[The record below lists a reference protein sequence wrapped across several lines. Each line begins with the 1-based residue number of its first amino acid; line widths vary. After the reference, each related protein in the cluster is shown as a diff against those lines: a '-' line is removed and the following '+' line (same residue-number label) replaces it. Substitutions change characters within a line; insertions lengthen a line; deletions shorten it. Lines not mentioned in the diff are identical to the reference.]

1 MLFTTFIS
9 YVNKKKCHNGG
20 VQQSPND
27 MNIQS
32 IVAAVINNL
41 NGLPSPANQRSANS
55 LEYRF
60 INEQDELRNAF
71 VIPRN
76 ANGDRVVEPDSAESV
91 SQDAGAS
98 SASSVTALSSRYS
111 RLQNYGDV
119 RFRKRKDKTQTR
131 SSYTGRFEKKA
142 VNGIQGQE
150 KKTASN
156 DRSIKDL
163 CLLPFPE
170 YVNVPRL
177 KAKAKL
183 IDQGLYIDAWPF
195 DKNATEEELRNSIKQ
210 IFRERLI
217 SEDDEVV
224 G

>member
-1 MLFTTFIS
+1 MA
-9 YVNKKKCHNGG
+9 G
-20 VQQSPND
+20 VQQSPKD

-41 NGLPSPANQRSANS
+41 HGLPSPVNERSANS

-71 VIPRN
+71 AIPRN
-76 ANGDRVVEPDSAESV
+76 ANGDHVVEPDSSESV
-91 SQDAGAS
+91 SQDASTS

-119 RFRKRKDKTQTR
+119 RSRKRKDKTQTR
-131 SSYTGRFEKKA
+131 SSSTGRFEKKA
-142 VNGIQGQE
+142 VNNGIQGQE
-150 KKTASN
+150 KKTTSN
-156 DRSIKDL
+156 DRSMKDL
-163 CLLPFPE
+163 CLLPYPG

-177 KAKAKL
+177 KAKAEL

-195 DKNATEEELRNSIKQ
+195 DKNASEEELRSSIKQ

>member
-1 MLFTTFIS
+1 MRNT
-9 YVNKKKCHNGG
+9 KPEMGCK
-20 VQQSPND
+20 SPKD

-32 IVAAVINNL
+32 IFVAVINNL

-71 VIPRN
+71 AIPS
-76 ANGDRVVEPDSAESV
+76 SAESV
-91 SQDAGAS
+91 SQDAGTS

-111 RLQNYGDV
+111 HLQNYGDV
-119 RFRKRKDKTQTR
+119 RSRKRKDKAQTW
-131 SSYTGRFEKKA
+131 SSSTGCFQKKA
-142 VNGIQGQE
+142 TNNGMQGQE

-156 DRSIKDL
+156 DKSIKDL
-163 CLLPFPE
+163 CLLPSPE
-170 YVNVPRL
+170 YVNLPRL
-177 KAKAKL
+177 KAKANL

-195 DKNATEEELRNSIKQ
+195 DKNSSEEELRNSIKQ

-217 SEDDEVV
+217 SQDNEVV

>member
-1 MLFTTFIS
+1 MAGI
-9 YVNKKKCHNGG
+9 
-20 VQQSPND
+20 QQSQND

-32 IVAAVINNL
+32 IVAAVVNNL
-41 NGLPSPANQRSANS
+41 HGLPSPVNERSANS

-71 VIPRN
+71 SIPRN

-91 SQDAGAS
+91 SQDAGTS
-98 SASSVTALSSRYS
+98 STSSVSSLSSRYS

-119 RFRKRKDKTQTR
+119 RSRKRKDKAQTR
-131 SSYTGRFEKKA
+131 SSSTGRFEKKA
-142 VNGIQGQE
+142 VNAIQGQA

-163 CLLPFPE
+163 CLLPYPE

-177 KAKAKL
+177 KAKAEL
-183 IDQGLYIDAWPF
+183 IEQGLYIDAWLF
-195 DKNATEEELRNSIKQ
+195 DKNSTEEELRNSIKL

>member
-1 MLFTTFIS
+1 MA
-9 YVNKKKCHNGG
+9 G

-60 INEQDELRNAF
+60 INEQDELQNAF
-71 VIPRN
+71 AIPRN

-91 SQDAGAS
+91 SQDAGTS

-119 RFRKRKDKTQTR
+119 RSRKRKDKAQTR
-131 SSYTGRFEKKA
+131 SSSTGRFQKKA
-142 VNGIQGQE
+142 ANGMQGQE

-156 DRSIKDL
+156 DKSIKDL
-163 CLLPFPE
+163 CLLPAPE
-170 YVNVPRL
+170 YVLLNVPRL
-177 KAKAKL
+177 KAKANL

-195 DKNATEEELRNSIKQ
+195 DKNSSEEELRNSIKQ